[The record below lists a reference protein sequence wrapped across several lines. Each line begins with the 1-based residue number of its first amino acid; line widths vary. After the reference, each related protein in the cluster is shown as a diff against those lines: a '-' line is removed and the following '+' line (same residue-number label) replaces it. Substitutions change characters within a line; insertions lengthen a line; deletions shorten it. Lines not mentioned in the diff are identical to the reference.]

1 MEYGYCRI
9 SKKQQSIER
18 QIRNILAIYPNAH
31 ITQEAFTGTRMDR
44 PEWQKLIKRIK
55 PGDTIIFDSVSR
67 MSRNANEGIQTYFGL
82 MDKGINLVFIK
93 EGYIDTETYKS
104 AVSQSIA
111 ATGNEIADIYIE
123 ATNRVIKLLAEKQ
136 IRKAFDQAQKEVED
150 LHQRTKE
157 GMETARLNGKQ
168 IGLSKGTK
176 LITKKSVVAKEAIKK
191 HSVDFGGSLNDTECM
206 SLTGLARN
214 TFYKYKREIK
224 EESKI

>member
-31 ITQEAFTGTRMDR
+31 IIQEAFTGTRMDR
-44 PEWQKLIKRIK
+44 PEWQKLIKRVK
-55 PGDTIIFDSVSR
+55 QNDTIIFDSVSR
-67 MSRNANEGIQTYFGL
+67 MSRNADEGIKTYFEL

-93 EGYIDTETYKS
+93 EGYIDTDTYKS

-123 ATNRVIKLLAEKQ
+123 ATNQVIKLLAEKQ
-136 IRKAFDQAQKEVED
+136 IRKAFEQAQKEVTD
-150 LHQRTKE
+150 LHERTKE
-157 GMETARLNGKQ
+157 GLETARLNGKQ

-176 LITKKSVVAKEAIKK
+176 LITKKSVAAKEVIKK
-191 HSVDFGGSLNDTECM
+191 HSVDFGGSLSDAECI

-214 TFYKYKREIK
+214 TYYKYKKQIR
-224 EESKI
+224 EES